1 MNGDTMRERFMRV
14 TASLLDSDPNVALV
28 LADIG
33 VSAFSASGVAR
44 RHRHRVV
51 NVGIREQLLIGVTAG
66 MAMEG
71 FRPIAHTYAPFLV
84 ERPFEQVK
92 LDLGHNN
99 LGAVLVSV
107 GASHDWAAG
116 GRTHHAPGDVA
127 LLATLPDWEI
137 HVPGHPDEVEVLLRR
152 AVAGSGRV
160 YVRLSEQANASP
172 AIGPKGG
179 FATVRAGRRGA
190 ATIIAVGPML
200 DRVVAAT
207 EGIDA
212 TVLYA
217 ATVRPFDRAGLR
229 ESVAGTDVV
238 LVEPYLAGT
247 SAAEVARTL
256 IDTPHRLLA
265 LGVPSGEHRHYG
277 TPAEHDAAYGLDPG
291 GLRRSIVGFLDTP
304 ATAA

>member
-1 MNGDTMRERFMRV
+1 MEV

-44 RHRHRVV
+44 RHPHRVV

-66 MAMEG
+66 LAMEG

-92 LDLGHNN
+92 LDLGHND

-116 GRTHHAPGDVA
+116 GRTHQAPGDVA
-127 LLATLPDWEI
+127 LIASLPDWEI
-137 HVPGHPDEVEVLLRR
+137 HVPGHPDEVELLLRR
-152 AVAGSGRV
+152 AAAGSGRV
-160 YVRLSEQANASP
+160 YMRLSEQVNARP
-172 AIGPKGG
+172 AVRPEGG
-179 FATVRAGRRGA
+179 LATIRAGGHG
-190 ATIIAVGPML
+190 TPTVIAVGPML

-207 EGIDA
+207 EGIEA
-212 TVLYA
+212 TILYA
-217 ATVRPFDRAGLR
+217 ATVRPFDRIGLR
-229 ESVAGTDVV
+229 ESVAGPDVV

-247 SAAEVARTL
+247 SAAEVSRAL

-265 LGVPSGEHRHYG
+265 LGVPPAEHRYYG
-277 TPAEHDAAYGLDPG
+277 TASEHDAAHGLDPA
-291 GLRRSIVGFLDTP
+291 GLRRSIVGFLDTS
-304 ATAA
+304 AAA